1 MTVGALRRQIVIEQR
16 DAGEDALGQLLDTWS
31 TVCTCYADIQPQS
44 GKEVLGGEANV
55 SSVASIIEIRYRTNV
70 TAAMRARYA
79 GRVFNIEAVID
90 VDTMHRRLHLVC
102 TEGMNQG

>member
-1 MTVGALRRQIVIEQR
+1 MRQIVIEQR
-16 DAGEDALGQLLDTWS
+16 APGADSLGQALDTWT

-44 GKEVLGGEANV
+44 GREALAGEAMV
-55 SSVASIIEIRYRTNV
+55 SSVASIIVIRYRTNV

-90 VDTMHRRLHLVC
+90 VDTRHRWLQLVC